1 MKKRIILIIPLF
13 FLFLIAVIFSEKN
26 KSKDEI
32 FEITFN
38 NDIGYISIYNASSSN
53 IKLIK
58 NEINDLLTKYE
69 KLLDRYNAYDN
80 IINLYTIKTN
90 KDNISYLEIDE
101 LLYKMLE
108 KAKKLEQESDGFYSA
123 SNGNLYDL
131 WKSYQNQSSV
141 LPSTLE
147 LNLAKNSEADI
158 ILLGSNKIKNNH
170 PNINLDSIAD
180 AYIVEELS
188 TLIKKYKIESFTIH
202 LGDVI
207 KVGKKYSDNP
217 YQIGIEDPLDKTK
230 IVSVVSLENK
240 SLISIGS
247 NSKINKYQDKSLYW
261 FIPGN
266 ALKPLDTNSSFS
278 LVGSEAIETKILAY
292 KIYASGDTNIN
303 NYSDF
308 QIIKY

>member
-1 MKKRIILIIPLF
+1 MKKRIILIIPII
-13 FLFLIAVIFSEKN
+13 FLIIISVIFSEKN

-38 NDIGYISIYNASSSN
+38 NDIGYVSIYNASSSN

-80 IINLYTIKTN
+80 VINLYTIKTN
-90 KDNISYLEIDE
+90 KDNS
-101 LLYKMLE
+101 
-108 KAKKLEQESDGFYSA
+108 
-123 SNGNLYDL
+123 
-131 WKSYQNQSSV
+131 
-141 LPSTLE
+141 
-147 LNLAKNSEADI
+147 
-158 ILLGSNKIKNNH
+158 
-170 PNINLDSIAD
+170 LDSIAD
-180 AYIVEELS
+180 ADIVEELS

-278 LVGSEAIETKILAY
+278 LVGSDAIETKILAY
-292 KIYASGDTNIN
+292 KIYTSGDTNIDN
-303 NYSDF
+303 DSDF